1 MRAALR
7 WLVGGGAVGVEVTV
21 SEGEAETGEGLVE
34 ATRPR

>member
-7 WLVGGGAVGVEVTV
+7 WLVGGGAGVVEVTV
-21 SEGEAETGEGLVE
+21 SEGEAGEGLVE